1 MAGVCACMLEVIVNA
16 EPGLDTAPST
26 SYPQLQLTTD
36 ADWQIPRMR
45 LLMFVLSQLITAF
58 SPPPQTV
65 TLVFSQSRQMTM
77 RWHFGTGGPSCF
89 ILRMKWNKQ
98 YSTLMICHQNWKNP
112 INIIEFRFNMWRQ
125 HSAISW
131 MLRRHEWPYLCLG
144 LILDKSLSEFT
155 FWRQEAFKHWFNGFV
170 N

>member
-1 MAGVCACMLEVIVNA
+1 MQNQAWILHRPPPIHSCSLPQMLIDKSHVWDFWC
-16 EPGLDTAPST
+16 LS
-26 SYPQLQLTTD
+26 
-36 ADWQIPRMR
+36 
-45 LLMFVLSQLITAF
+45 SQLITAF

-65 TLVFSQSRQMTM
+65 MLVFSQSRQMTM

-125 HSAISW
+125 HSVISW

-155 FWRQEAFKHWFNGFV
+155 FWQQEAFKHWFNGFV